1 MKLIA
6 PSVISGEIFK
16 IIDEADE
23 ILVLVSPYI
32 KITGW
37 PKLTNRLKAVVQ
49 RGINVKAYVRDG
61 QKNLNS
67 IDELQQLGITPYLI
81 PNLHAKLYFN
91 EKGAVTTSMNLL
103 KSSDQYSL
111 EIGHKAQAEKE
122 YEDIV
127 GYYNKYIAPFESN
140 QADFKTTLEDEVENR
155 LQNMFPKLKVYSNF
169 KTLTIYTG
177 SNQFEATISKQEN
190 GYFLEL
196 NTILSKNQF
205 LIKDKLLNEYNFNND
220 EFGIQFIEGEERSY
234 DMVIGYL
241 DRSIS
246 SKRISDVLN
255 DEKNMVADLISVFIS
270 NIESFKS
277 SVR

>member
-23 ILVLVSPYI
+23 KLVLISPYI

-49 RGINVKAYVRDG
+49 RGIDVKAYVRDG

-81 PNLHAKLYFN
+81 PNLHAKFYFN
-91 EKGAVTTSMNLL
+91 EKDAVTTSMNLL

-155 LQNMFPKLKVYSNF
+155 LRNVFPKLKVYSNF
-169 KTLTIYTG
+169 KTLKIYTG

-190 GYFLEL
+190 GCFLEL
-196 NTILSKNQF
+196 STILSRRQF
-205 LIKDKLLNEYNFNND
+205 LIKDKLLNEFNFAK
-220 EFGIQFIEGEERSY
+220 EFGLHFIEGRERNY

-241 DRSIS
+241 DRSIN

-255 DEKNMVADLISVFIS
+255 DEKSMIADLINDFII

>member
-32 KITGW
+32 KINGW
-37 PKLTNRLKAVVQ
+37 PKLTNRLKAALS
-49 RGINVKAYVRDG
+49 RGLDLKVYVRDG

-67 IDELQQLGITPYLI
+67 IDELQQLGITPFLI

-91 EKGAVTTSMNLL
+91 EKEAVTTSMNLL

-111 EIGHKAQAEKE
+111 EIGHKVQTDEE
-122 YEDIV
+122 YKDIV
-127 GYYNKYIAPFESN
+127 NYYKQYIAISDKN
-140 QADFKTTLEDEVENR
+140 LSDFKTTLEDEIGFR
-155 LQNMFPKLKVYSNF
+155 LRNLYPSMKIYSNF
-169 KTLTIYTG
+169 NSLKINTG
-177 SNQFEATISKQEN
+177 QNQFEVNVSKQSN
-190 GYFLEL
+190 GYFLQIFS
-196 NTILSKNQF
+196 ILSSLQYS
-205 LIKDKLLNEYNFNND
+205 LKDKLLSEYTFPQ
-220 EFGIQFIEGEERSY
+220 EFGLEFIEGGNRSY

-241 DRSIS
+241 DRGIN

-255 DEKNMVADLISVFIS
+255 DEKSMIADLISEFIS
-270 NIESFKS
+270 KIESFKT

>member
-37 PKLTNRLKAVVQ
+37 PKLTNRLKAVIQ
-49 RGINVKAYVRDG
+49 RGIDVKAYVRDG

-67 IDELQQLGITPYLI
+67 IDELQQLGITPCLI

-111 EIGHKAQAEKE
+111 EIGHKAETERE

-140 QADFKTTLEDEVENR
+140 QADFKTTLEDEIENR
-155 LQNMFPKLKVYSNF
+155 LRNVFPKLKVYSNF
-169 KTLTIYTG
+169 KTLKVYTG

-205 LIKDKLLNEYNFNND
+205 LIKDKLLNEYSFND
-220 EFGIQFIEGEERSY
+220 EFGVQFIEGGERNY

-241 DRSIS
+241 DQSIS

-255 DEKNMVADLISVFIS
+255 DEKNMVADLISVFIN
-270 NIESFKS
+270 NIEMFKS